1 MSMMTDAPTIAE
13 IDEALGY
20 ARDAYDLAYID
31 RLLDDRLELL
41 GAIPA

>member
-1 MSMMTDAPTIAE
+1 MTDAPTIAE

-20 ARDAYDLAYID
+20 ARDADVIAYID